1 MLSLVLQITIASII
15 FICIAHYLINFF
27 KDNLTVPKVKDLV
40 NAPNRK
46 YETMYDIIQQNK
58 SSMENISTS
67 IHSLPTTEVEQYL
80 PTSQMNTTSL
90 TPSLS
95 STPSTPS
102 PSSLPIS
109 PEIMKDELKS
119 FFKRQLSASSANDSF
134 STSNDS
140 FSNAG
145 LFPSY

>member
-67 IHSLPTTEVEQYL
+67 IHSLPTTDVEQYL

-95 STPSTPS
+95 STPS

-119 FFKRQLSASSANDSF
+119 FFKKQLSANSANDSF